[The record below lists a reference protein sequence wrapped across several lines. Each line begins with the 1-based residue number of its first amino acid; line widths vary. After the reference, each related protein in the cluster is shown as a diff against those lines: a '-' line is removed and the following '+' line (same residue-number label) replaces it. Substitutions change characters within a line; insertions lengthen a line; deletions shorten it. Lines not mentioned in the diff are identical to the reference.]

1 MDLVSLLLYSLCI
14 VMICAPGPA
23 QGSTGDQTRCPCPDI
38 PTRPLTEPPNGTCLT
53 KFRYVCIHGYVRKAG
68 TSNLIKCNGADGDSQ
83 GTWSTPS
90 LECIPDPRITTT
102 PQTPGQAE
110 TTASTSQQMT
120 QSMIPSTTEA
130 AETNSTE
137 PTSLVTDHSQAYF
150 VTQTAGV
157 KTTPI
162 PTTTRSSDNS
172 TADPLVWNEQS
183 HGTAAGV
190 TCAALAIVC
199 GVIGISFWCYRRKKS
214 NIPPPTREEQ
224 TPMNPVPPEQE
235 I

>member
-110 TTASTSQQMT
+110 TTAASTSQQMT

-137 PTSLVTDHSQAYF
+137 PTSLVTDHSQ
-150 VTQTAGV
+150 
-157 KTTPI
+157 
-162 PTTTRSSDNS
+162 
-172 TADPLVWNEQS
+172 EQS

>member
-110 TTASTSQQMT
+110 TT
-120 QSMIPSTTEA
+120 
-130 AETNSTE
+130 
-137 PTSLVTDHSQAYF
+137 YF